1 MSMYFKFT
9 SLVFKLY
16 LYLNHVITVSS
27 ASREYPKY
35 ALVAV
40 GAVLI
45 KDNSI
50 LLVKRGYPPAKGK
63 WSIPGGVIEAG
74 EDIYSAAVRELNEE
88 AGINAEPLGIIWVYN
103 NVVKDEFG
111 RVQYHY
117 VILDI
122 LFDPNTMKGELR
134 AGGDA
139 VDIAWIPMDEAMSRS
154 DVSGTVKKLIDRI
167 KRLGLT
173 YLQI

>member
-1 MSMYFKFT
+1 M
-9 SLVFKLY
+9 
-16 LYLNHVITVSS
+16 ITVGGV
-27 ASREYPKY
+27 SREYPKY

-45 KDNSI
+45 KDNNI
-50 LLVKRGYPPAKGK
+50 LLVKRGYPPGKGK

-88 AGINAEPLGIIWVYN
+88 AGINAEPLGVIWIYN
-103 NVVKDEFG
+103 NIIRDESG
-111 RVQYHY
+111 KVQYHY

-122 LFDPNTMKGELR
+122 LFDSNSMKGELR

-139 VDIAWIPMDEAMSRS
+139 VDIAWVPIDEAMSRS
-154 DVSGTVKKLIDRI
+154 DVSSTVKKLIERI

>member
-1 MSMYFKFT
+1 
-9 SLVFKLY
+9 
-16 LYLNHVITVSS
+16 VITVGGV
-27 ASREYPKY
+27 SREYPKY

-45 KDNSI
+45 KDNNI
-50 LLVKRGYPPAKGK
+50 LLVKRGYPPGKGK

-88 AGINAEPLGIIWVYN
+88 AGINAEPLGVIWIYN
-103 NVVKDEFG
+103 NIIRDESG
-111 RVQYHY
+111 KVQYHY

-122 LFDPNTMKGELR
+122 LFDSNSMKGELR

-139 VDIAWIPMDEAMSRS
+139 VDIAWVPIDEAMSRS
-154 DVSGTVKKLIDRI
+154 DVSSTVKKLIERI

>member
-1 MSMYFKFT
+1 M
-9 SLVFKLY
+9 
-16 LYLNHVITVSS
+16 ITVGSV
-27 ASREYPKY
+27 SREYPKY

-45 KDNSI
+45 KDNNI
-50 LLVKRGYPPAKGK
+50 LLVKRGYPPGKGK

-88 AGINAEPLGIIWVYN
+88 AGINAEPLGVIWIYN
-103 NVVKDEFG
+103 NIVRDESG
-111 RVQYHY
+111 KVQYHY

-122 LFDPNTMKGELR
+122 LFDSNSMKGVLR

-139 VDIAWIPMDEAMSRS
+139 VDIAWVPIDEAMSRS
-154 DVSGTVKKLIDRI
+154 DVSSTVKKLIERI